1 MDSNQ
6 ENEKEDKEK
15 VNEEKKEN
23 DINQIKDSENK
34 KITEIDN
41 KGINYFYKKSDFN
54 LTTSFEDFENKIQE
68 LKDKINQNKMGKTF
82 NVINSNNK
90 NFLATQN
97 LDINKLN
104 DNSMTR
110 NKLKELFTLIGGPGK
125 FN

>member
-1 MDSNQ
+1 
-6 ENEKEDKEK
+6 
-15 VNEEKKEN
+15 
-23 DINQIKDSENK
+23 
-34 KITEIDN
+34 
-41 KGINYFYKKSDFN
+41 
-54 LTTSFEDFENKIQE
+54 
-68 LKDKINQNKMGKTF
+68 MGKTF

-97 LDINKLN
+97 LNIKKLN

>member
-1 MDSNQ
+1 MFLNQ
-6 ENEKEDKEK
+6 FLY
-15 VNEEKKEN
+15 
-23 DINQIKDSENK
+23 S
-34 KITEIDN
+34 
-41 KGINYFYKKSDFN
+41 
-54 LTTSFEDFENKIQE
+54 LLSFEDFENTIQE

-110 NKLKELFTLIGGPGK
+110 NKLKELFTLIGPGK

>member
-1 MDSNQ
+1 
-6 ENEKEDKEK
+6 
-15 VNEEKKEN
+15 
-23 DINQIKDSENK
+23 
-34 KITEIDN
+34 
-41 KGINYFYKKSDFN
+41 
-54 LTTSFEDFENKIQE
+54 
-68 LKDKINQNKMGKTF
+68 MGKTF

-125 FN
+125 FNWKTSLMNNRITFI